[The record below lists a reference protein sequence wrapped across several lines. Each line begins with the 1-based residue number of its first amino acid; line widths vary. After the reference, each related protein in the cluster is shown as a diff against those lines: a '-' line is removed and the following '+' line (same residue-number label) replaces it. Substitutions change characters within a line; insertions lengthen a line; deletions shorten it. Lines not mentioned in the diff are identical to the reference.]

1 MCVCSIA
8 QGSLEESRGNWEEAE
23 RLYRAAL
30 QTQSDD
36 PTADNNLAY
45 LLLEHGGDKD
55 VALSLAQTARRRMPE
70 AASTADTLAWAYYYQ
85 GAYSTALGLLQEAMK
100 KSPDNPTYHYH
111 LGVTFQKVK
120 DVGHAR
126 DQFERALKLQ
136 PNPAL
141 SQQIHKAMADH
152 SSS

>member
-1 MCVCSIA
+1 MRLFDA
-8 QGSLEESRGNWEEAE
+8 QGSLEENRGNWAEAE
-23 RLYRAAL
+23 KLYRAAL

-36 PTADNNLAY
+36 PTAANNLAY
-45 LLLEHGGDKD
+45 LMLEHGGDKD
-55 VALSLAQTARRRMPE
+55 VALSLAQTARQRMPE

-85 GAYSTALGLLQEAMK
+85 GAYPTAISLLEEAIK

-111 LGVTFQKVK
+111 LGVTFQKSK
-120 DVGHAR
+120 DSSHAR

-136 PNPAL
+136 PNQAL
-141 SQQIHKAMADH
+141 SQQIHQAMADH